1 MSNTDSF
8 IEEVTEEVRR
18 DKLYGYLRR
27 YGWIGVAVVVVL
39 VGGAAFSEYQRAT
52 ARAQAQNFGDALFA
66 ALQNDTA
73 QARVDALQ
81 AIETTPENLP
91 IQALLTASEA
101 TNTADGS
108 SDPQA
113 ARTAL
118 ESVASN
124 AALPEIYRDMA
135 RIRLVLLG
143 DGVDRDDRLA
153 LISALSVDGHAF
165 RIMAQEQRA
174 LIHIQDGE
182 PVAAIDL
189 LNAIASDAEST
200 QGQRQRAAQLIVSL
214 GGELDES

>member
-73 QARVDALQ
+73 QGRVDALQ